1 LRREVDI
8 LVRHSLYLT
17 TLETIQK
24 KKVYVERFIVL
35 NEATFTKEDPTEKQ
49 KTKRPNFIIFHKV
62 CIEGTVLTA
71 LCRKTI
77 FSAKMSKR
85 IIAQHQS
92 HPGIDPNSLMYDSIW
107 PAARTFLLSVFLCT
121 SPLPSPTFCIHH
133 SF

>member
-1 LRREVDI
+1 
-8 LVRHSLYLT
+8 
-17 TLETIQK
+17 
-24 KKVYVERFIVL
+24 VL
-35 NEATFTKEDPTEKQ
+35 NEAAFTKEDPTGKQ
-49 KTKRPNFIIFHKV
+49 KAKRPNFVIFHKV
-62 CIEGTVLTA
+62 CSAGIVLAA

-92 HPGIDPNSLMYDSIW
+92 HPGIDPNSLMYDSTW
-107 PAARTFLLSVFLCT
+107 PAARTFLLSVFLCA